1 MRKLL
6 VFLIVLLFI
15 GANLHAQKSNTIKIL
30 HAKKLTEGRSANH
43 QKLVGNVGLQNKD
56 MQLFCDS
63 AEVDNVSN
71 AFWAWGKVYI
81 IKTNN
86 LKAYGDSL
94 VYNNFTGIGK
104 LQGKNVKVTQ
114 KDLTILTNVLNFD
127 DSKKQIFYLNG
138 ATITNA
144 ETKIVSKLGYYN
156 TQTEFMDLIGKVYI
170 DNPDYKIWGDTIIID
185 SPNEITRFYGKTNIH
200 TKDQKIYC
208 ERGLHNDKNEIFHFV
223 KKARIKGEENTIF
236 ADSIYVNKKKKISWA
251 FKNVHILDSVN
262 QLSVYGNAAFFN
274 QKDSN
279 LFVTKQPWLTQVLDG
294 DTLWVSCDT
303 IKAIDKKKIKEFY
316 AYHHVKMF
324 KNDMQGVCDSL
335 SYSLSDS
342 IMRMYRNPILWSEES
357 QMKGDTIQILTARNK
372 IKNLYLFS
380 NASIINE
387 QDKEEE
393 FYDQIVG
400 RNMIADFK
408 DGKIH
413 TMTVLGNG
421 QTLYYAKDNDSTYSG
436 VNKAICSNL
445 SIRFNKGKIGKIVF
459 LVQPEATF
467 YPVNQLPKE
476 DKKLKQFTWHWDRR
490 PKSYLEIINQKPA
503 VKQ

>member
-236 ADSIYVNKKKKISWA
+236 ADSIYVNKKKKINWG
-251 FKNVHILDSVN
+251 ILIWMR
-262 QLSVYGNAAFFN
+262 FI
-274 QKDSN
+274 
-279 LFVTKQPWLTQVLDG
+279 LFG
-294 DTLWVSCDT
+294 
-303 IKAIDKKKIKEFY
+303 
-316 AYHHVKMF
+316 
-324 KNDMQGVCDSL
+324 
-335 SYSLSDS
+335 
-342 IMRMYRNPILWSEES
+342 
-357 QMKGDTIQILTARNK
+357 
-372 IKNLYLFS
+372 
-380 NASIINE
+380 
-387 QDKEEE
+387 
-393 FYDQIVG
+393 
-400 RNMIADFK
+400 
-408 DGKIH
+408 
-413 TMTVLGNG
+413 
-421 QTLYYAKDNDSTYSG
+421 
-436 VNKAICSNL
+436 
-445 SIRFNKGKIGKIVF
+445 VF
-459 LVQPEATF
+459 L
-467 YPVNQLPKE
+467 
-476 DKKLKQFTWHWDRR
+476 
-490 PKSYLEIINQKPA
+490 
-503 VKQ
+503 

>member
-6 VFLIVLLFI
+6 VFLIVLLFV
-15 GANLHAQKSNTIKIL
+15 ATSTYAQKSNTIKIL

-63 AEVDNVSN
+63 AEVDNINN

-81 IKTNN
+81 IKSNN

-94 VYNNFTGIGK
+94 VYNNYTGIGK
-104 LQGKNVKVTQ
+104 LQGKSVKVTQ

-156 TQTEFMDLIGKVYI
+156 TQTEFMDLIGKVFI
-170 DNPDYKIWGDTIIID
+170 DNPDYKIWGDTIIVD

-223 KKARIKGEENTIF
+223 KKASIKGDENTIC

-251 FKNVHILDSVN
+251 FKNVQILDSIN
-262 QLSVYGNAAFFN
+262 QLTVYGNVAYFN

-279 LFVTKQPWLTQVLDG
+279 SYVSRNPWMTQVLDG
-294 DTLWVSCDT
+294 DTLWVRCDT

-316 AYHHVKMF
+316 AYHNVKMF
-324 KNDMQGVCDSL
+324 KKDMQGVCDSL

-380 NASIINE
+380 NASIISE
-387 QDKEEE
+387 QDKKEE

-408 DGKIH
+408 EGKIH
-413 TMTVLGNG
+413 TMSVLGNG

-459 LVQPEATF
+459 LLQPEATF
-467 YPVNQLPKE
+467 YPVNQLPAE
-476 DKKLKQFTWHWDRR
+476 DKKLKQFTWHGDRR
-490 PKSYLEIINQKPA
+490 PKSYLEIINSKSTL
-503 VKQ
+503 KK

>member
-127 DSKKQIFYLNG
+127 DSKKQIFYLDG

-144 ETKIVSKLGYYN
+144 ETNIVSKLGYYN

-170 DNPDYKIWGDTIIID
+170 ENPDYKIWGDTIIID

-223 KKARIKGEENTIF
+223 KKAWIKGNENTIF

-262 QLSVYGNAAFFN
+262 QLSVYGNTAFFN

-279 LFVTKQPWLTQVLDG
+279 LFVTKQPWLTQILDG

-324 KNDMQGVCDSL
+324 KKDMQGVCDSL

-342 IMRMYRNPILWSEES
+342 IMRMYRNPILWTEES

-476 DKKLKQFTWHWDRR
+476 DEKLKQFTWHWDRR

-503 VKQ
+503 VK